1 MLSFPGTGGP
11 PAGFPPKPLRAMS
24 RRLPSLNALRC
35 FEVVA
40 AHLSIKKAATT
51 LHVSESA
58 VSRQIRI
65 LEQQLGVP
73 LFLRTH
79 NGLEIT
85 EAGQRLAIGVKE
97 AFDHIADA
105 IHPFRESDDAVAIR
119 VLPTFALR
127 WLYPR
132 LRKFQADHPL
142 LRVNVQTR
150 INDMTFNE
158 GDADLGIR
166 YGLGNWPAEAASEL
180 YPEWILPVCAPG
192 YLASDSLESVE
203 DLAGVTLLH
212 PLPNRQDWT
221 IWSERSGFGRFDT
234 RQGLDFDALDMALSA
249 AESGFGIAMTDVVLA
264 HDSIGAGRLIV
275 PVRRPVPTGIS
286 YFLVRPP
293 ELKRRRHVR
302 LLDEWLCDEISDA
315 RKVVRLYES

>member
-1 MLSFPGTGGP
+1 MRVIEDEGGRRSSLFY
-11 PAGFPPKPLRAMS
+11 GVGMS

-40 AHLSIKKAATT
+40 AHLSIKKAAGT
-51 LHVSESA
+51 LCVSESA

-73 LFLRTH
+73 LFVRTH

-85 EAGQRLAIGVKE
+85 EVGQRLAIGVKE
-97 AFDHIADA
+97 AFDHIANT
-105 IHPFRESDDAVAIR
+105 INPLQSDSDAVTIR

-132 LRKFQADHPL
+132 LRKFQTQNPL
-142 LRVNVQTR
+142 VQVNVQTR
-150 INDMTFNE
+150 LNDMNFGD

-166 YGLGNWPAEAASEL
+166 YGLGNWPPETATEL
-180 YPEWILPVCAPG
+180 YAEWILPVCAPS
-192 YLASDSLESVE
+192 YLTQATLASAE
-203 DLAGVTLLH
+203 DFAKVTLLH
-212 PLPNRQDWT
+212 PLPDRQDWT
-221 IWSERSGFGRFDT
+221 IWSERSGVGRFDT
-234 RQGLDFDALDMALSA
+234 RGGLDFDALDMALSA

-264 HDSIGAGRLIV
+264 HDTIESGRLVV
-275 PVRRPVPTGIS
+275 PVRIPVPTGMS

-293 ELKRRRHVR
+293 DLKRKRHVK

-315 RKVVRLYES
+315 RKVVRLYAD